1 MKRMTADEHRA
12 AAQAADQA
20 AYDSFERCDTDGF
33 LSQWAS
39 GLNAQKH
46 RLQAEIEDNGGKWEF
61 PALFDLDGNL
71 VPAKLISTRYGMS
84 WALLDPANPE
94 GSFLGFFN
102 DSQALAPCMSA
113 PSASRLWP
121 TCTGPTPAPSPSTPA
136 APMAA
141 SRPTPRSSP
150 PSPTTTKRTTDH
162 ERTRSHPR
170 RRRGARLDHQRTRHL
185 LRVRPAGPAHRRRV
199 Q

>member
-102 DSQALAPCMSA
+102 DSQAA
-113 PSASRLWP
+113 
-121 TCTGPTPAPSPSTPA
+121 
-136 APMAA
+136 
-141 SRPTPRSSP
+141 
-150 PSPTTTKRTTDH
+150 K
-162 ERTRSHPR
+162 
-170 RRRGARLDHQRTRHL
+170 GARRLATDRRKGYTIGTV
-185 LRVRPAGPAHRRRV
+185 RVPAVADMHGANACSVSVYARR
-199 Q
+199 